1 MDRLRKFLHLPLLP
15 DRLADRAAMEGRGF
29 RGRWVPDELQPF
41 DEVELARPL
50 DHATDLLLTLAVE
63 EGKIE
68 RMMLGQALAGDDD
81 ADARGLSETELAE
94 ALAVHGDAVT
104 DLLEFL
110 TGAETPTP

>member
-1 MDRLRKFLHLPLLP
+1 MDRFQKFLHRPLLP

-50 DHATDLLLTLAVE
+50 DDATDLLLTLAVE

-68 RMMLGQALAGDDD
+68 RMMLGQAPAGDDD

-94 ALAVHGDAVT
+94 ALAVHGEAVT
-104 DLLEFL
+104 DLMDFL
-110 TGAETPTP
+110 TGAEEPAP